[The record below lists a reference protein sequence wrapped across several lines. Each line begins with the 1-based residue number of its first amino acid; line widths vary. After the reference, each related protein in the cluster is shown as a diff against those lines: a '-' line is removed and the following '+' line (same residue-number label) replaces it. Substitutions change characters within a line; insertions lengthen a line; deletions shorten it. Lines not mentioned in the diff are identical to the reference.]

1 MRWETHCHTV
11 YSNRAPRR
19 FDALNT
25 PRQLIETAIKKGLGG
40 IIITDHDTVAGGLVG
55 ERISRNYGNFKVI
68 PGAEITS
75 SSGHILAIGIRFNV
89 PKGLSVEETVDKI
102 HDLGGIAVASHPFAG
117 GRRPSLR
124 EECLKADGVE
134 VFNAN
139 NRYDANHNALL
150 LAKAHQSRMTAGSDA
165 HWARNLGYAGIICDD
180 PMEDIRRGHTKI
192 FGNYTSLLVRRVFVL
207 RQLASALVRRPLP

>member
-25 PRQLIETAIKKGLGG
+25 PRELIETAIRKGLGG
-40 IIITDHDTVAGGLVG
+40 IIITDHDSVTGGLVG
-55 ERISRNYGNFKVI
+55 EKISAGYNNFRVI

-75 SSGHILAIGIRFNV
+75 SSGHILAIGIRSNV
-89 PKGLSVEETVDKI
+89 PKGLALADTIDLI
-102 HDLGGIAVASHPFAG
+102 HELGGIAVASHPFAG
-117 GRRPSLR
+117 GRRPSLG

-139 NRYDANHNALL
+139 NRNHANRRAFL
-150 LAKAHQSRMTAGSDA
+150 LARDHQTPMTAGSDA
-165 HWARNLGYAGIICDD
+165 HWARNLGYAGIICDN
-180 PMEDIRRGHTKI
+180 PMEDITHGHTKI
-192 FGNYTSLLVRRVFVL
+192 FGQYTSLLVRRML
-207 RQLASALVRRPLP
+207 IARQIASALVRRPLP

>member
-1 MRWETHCHTV
+1 M
-11 YSNRAPRR
+11 
-19 FDALNT
+19 
-25 PRQLIETAIKKGLGG
+25 
-40 IIITDHDTVAGGLVG
+40 AGGLVG

>member
-25 PRQLIETAIKKGLGG
+25 PRELIVTAIKKGLGG
-40 IIITDHDTVAGGLVG
+40 IIITDHDNVMGGLVG
-55 ERISRNYGNFKVI
+55 EKVSRQYKSFQVI

-75 SSGHILAIGIRFNV
+75 RSGHILGIGIRSNV
-89 PKGLSVEETVDKI
+89 SKGLSVEETVDRI
-102 HDLGGIAVASHPFAG
+102 HALGGIAVASHPFASG
-117 GRRPSLR
+117 KRPSLG
-124 EECLKADGVE
+124 EECLKADGIE

-139 NRYDANHNALL
+139 NRYDANRRALS
-150 LAKAHQSRMTAGSDA
+150 LAVDHEHPMTAGSDA

-180 PMEDIRRGHTKI
+180 PVEDIGRGRTRI
-192 FGNYTSLLVRRVFVL
+192 FGNYTSLFVRRIFIA
-207 RQLASALVRRPLP
+207 RQLASALVRRPVP